1 MDGVNF
7 KSYSTTMMNRPN
19 LAAAKTYRLGVLSN
33 PNSGGNRKGL
43 AAVKQVLRNQ
53 AGALH
58 REAVTIPDTAAVL
71 VEFMRNGVDLVAI
84 NGGDGT
90 IQTVLTALFDRK
102 PYEQIPLLAILR
114 AGTDSIIAR
123 DIGIRGS
130 RDRGLRKLI
139 NWACKPDDPG
149 ALVTRPVIR
158 LQTSSRQDP
167 LYGMIFGA
175 AVIYQAILFCRRN
188 IHTMGVTGALA
199 PSLTLV
205 RFLLGV
211 IRRNP
216 QFAAA
221 APLAIELDRAAPI
234 RNDFLMVLVSTV
246 NRFFLGLRPFWGT
259 ETGALQFTAVADQA
273 RYLMRVLPSMARGQR
288 CRLRTPDNGYFS
300 HNADEVRL
308 KLNRGFMLDGELHP
322 VGPDTQEIIL
332 NNGGPAT
339 FLTL

>member
-1 MDGVNF
+1 
-7 KSYSTTMMNRPN
+7 MNPFN
-19 LAAAKTYRLGVLSN
+19 LATDKTFRLGVVSN
-33 PNSGGNRKGL
+33 PNSGGNRNGL
-43 AAVKQVLRNQ
+43 VAVYRVLRNQ
-53 AGALH
+53 ADAFH
-58 REAVTIPDTAAVL
+58 REAVTVPETAAAL
-71 VEFMRNGVDLVAI
+71 DEFRHNGVNLVAI

-102 PYEQIPLLAILR
+102 PYEEMPLLAILR
-114 AGTDSIIAR
+114 AGTDSIIAG

-139 NWACKPDDPG
+139 NWARKPDGSG
-149 ALVTRPVIR
+149 APVRRPVIR
-158 LQTSSRQDP
+158 LQTSSRQDT

-199 PSLTLV
+199 PSLTLA

-216 QFAAA
+216 QYAAT

-259 ETGALQFTAVADQA
+259 ETGAMQFTAVADRP
-273 RYLMRVLPSMARGQR
+273 RYLMRVLPSMARGHR
-288 CRLRTPDNGYFS
+288 CRLRTPENGYFS

-308 KLNRGFMLDGELHP
+308 KLNSGFMLDGELHP

-332 NNGGPAT
+332 NNGGQAT

>member
-1 MDGVNF
+1 
-7 KSYSTTMMNRPN
+7 MMNRSN

-43 AAVKQVLRNQ
+43 AAVNLELRNQ
-53 AGALH
+53 ADALH
-58 REAVTIPDTAAVL
+58 REAVTVADTAAAL
-71 VEFMRNGVDLVAI
+71 VEFMRSGVDLVAI

-123 DIGIRGS
+123 DIGIIGS

-139 NWACKPDDPG
+139 NWARKPDGTG
-149 ALVTRPVIR
+149 ASVTRPVIR
-158 LQTSSRQDP
+158 LQSSSRPHP
-167 LYGMIFGA
+167 LYGMIFGS
-175 AVIYQAILFCRRN
+175 AVLYQAILFCRRN

-199 PSLTLV
+199 PSLTLA

-216 QFAAA
+216 QFAST
-221 APLAIELDRAAPI
+221 APMAIELDRAAPI
-234 RNDFLMVLVSTV
+234 ENDFLMVLVSTV

-259 ETGALQFTAVADQA
+259 ETGPLHFTAIADRAQH
-273 RYLMRVLPSMARGQR
+273 LMRVLPSMARGQR
-288 CRLRTPDNGYFS
+288 CRLRTPENGYFS
-300 HNADEVRL
+300 HNASEVRL
-308 KLNRGFMLDGELHP
+308 KLNSGFMLDGELHP
-322 VGPDTQEIIL
+322 VGPDSQEVVL
-332 NNGGPAT
+332 NNGGQAS
-339 FLTL
+339 FLRL

>member
-139 NWACKPDDPG
+139 NWACKPDGTG

-259 ETGALQFTAVADQA
+259 ETGALQFTAVADRA

-308 KLNRGFMLDGELHP
+308 KLNHGFMLDGELHP

-332 NNGGPAT
+332 NNGGQAT

>member
-1 MDGVNF
+1 
-7 KSYSTTMMNRPN
+7 MNPFN
-19 LAAAKTYRLGVLSN
+19 LATDKAFRLGVVSN
-33 PNSGGNRKGL
+33 PNSGGNRNGL
-43 AAVKQVLRNQ
+43 AAVYRMLRNQ
-53 AGALH
+53 ADAFH
-58 REAVTIPDTAAVL
+58 REAVTVPDTAAAL
-71 VEFMRNGVDLVAI
+71 DEFRHNGVNLVAI

-102 PYEQIPLLAILR
+102 PYEEIPLLAILR

-123 DIGIRGS
+123 DVGIRGS

-139 NWACKPDDPG
+139 NWARKPDGSG
-149 ALVTRPVIR
+149 APVRRSVIR
-158 LQTSSRQDP
+158 LQTSSRQDS

-199 PSLTLV
+199 PSLTLA

-216 QFAAA
+216 QYAAT

-259 ETGALQFTAVADQA
+259 ETGALQFTAVADRA

-308 KLNRGFMLDGELHP
+308 KLNSGFMLDGELHP
-322 VGPDTQEIIL
+322 VGPDKQEIIL
-332 NNGGPAT
+332 NNGGQAT